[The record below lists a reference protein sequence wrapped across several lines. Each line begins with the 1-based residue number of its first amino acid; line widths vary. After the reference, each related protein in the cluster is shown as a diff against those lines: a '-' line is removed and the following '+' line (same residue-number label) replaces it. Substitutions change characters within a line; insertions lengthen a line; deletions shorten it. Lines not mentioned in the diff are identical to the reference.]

1 MYDKVIILAVML
13 GSLGYL
19 NEAKQLSFGT
29 LQSPKSGFLPLL
41 AALAALLLSA
51 LLLLRQFKAG
61 AKPAAQQEPVD
72 WTKFIFVIIGLL
84 FYITILTNIGYFAAT
99 LILLFYLFKVADTAG
114 WLFPLLLAS
123 TGSVAFYLLFARYL
137 AIPLP

>member
-41 AALAALLLSA
+41 AALAALLRDRTVLVIAHRLYTIQHADKIIVLDNGRVAGQGTHAELLSGQPLYA
-51 LLLLRQFKAG
+51 HLWSLQT
-61 AKPAAQQEPVD
+61 QS
-72 WTKFIFVIIGLL
+72 
-84 FYITILTNIGYFAAT
+84 LTT
-99 LILLFYLFKVADTAG
+99 EVA
-114 WLFPLLLAS
+114 
-123 TGSVAFYLLFARYL
+123 R
-137 AIPLP
+137 